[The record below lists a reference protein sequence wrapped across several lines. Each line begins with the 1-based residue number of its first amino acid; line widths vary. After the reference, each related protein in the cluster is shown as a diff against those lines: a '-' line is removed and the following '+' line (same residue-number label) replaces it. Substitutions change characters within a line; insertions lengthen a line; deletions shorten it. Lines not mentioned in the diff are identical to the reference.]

1 MCSKSKVAPDL
12 TYSPDAK
19 FWFRCTAENE
29 PSVKNCI
36 KWECM
41 YFTDK
46 NDNHFENG
54 GIAVEEAKENKTQ
67 TPKKPISKTM
77 GSIKD
82 KIVDFWESPAR

>member
-1 MCSKSKVAPDL
+1 
-12 TYSPDAK
+12 
-19 FWFRCTAENE
+19 
-29 PSVKNCI
+29 
-36 KWECM
+36 M

-82 KIVDFWESPAR
+82 KIVDF